1 MPAGEKSSSLGVKPF
16 PAPPEVDRPVSVPE
30 ETSKDLVKADESDYE
45 PSIKAAL
52 IREKGMM

>member
-1 MPAGEKSSSLGVKPF
+1 VKPF
-16 PAPPEVDRPVSVPE
+16 PAPPEVDRPDDVPE
-30 ETSKDLVKADESDYE
+30 ETSGDLVKADESDFE

>member
-1 MPAGEKSSSLGVKPF
+1 MKPF
-16 PAPPEVDRPVSVPE
+16 PAPPEVDRPDDVPE
-30 ETSKDLVKADESDYE
+30 ETSGDLVKADESDFE